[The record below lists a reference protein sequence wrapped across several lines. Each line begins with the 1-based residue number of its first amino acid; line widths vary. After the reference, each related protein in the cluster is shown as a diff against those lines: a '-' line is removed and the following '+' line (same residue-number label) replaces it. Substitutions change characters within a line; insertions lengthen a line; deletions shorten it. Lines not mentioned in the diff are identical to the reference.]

1 MNSSHLGI
9 SCKAEERILG
19 SESQPRELP
28 GGPGVRARGFRCRG
42 SELNPCLGNEDA
54 ASHVAGLKYRSQP
67 DVALNLK
74 MLLRLCSD
82 KELMLHSFITSRF
95 LV

>member
-28 GGPGVRARGFRCRG
+28 GGPGVRARGFHCRG
-42 SELNPCLGNEDA
+42 PEFNPCLGNEDA
-54 ASHVAGLKYRSQP
+54 ASHVAGLKKNIEVSQ
-67 DVALNLK
+67 
-74 MLLRLCSD
+74 M
-82 KELMLHSFITSRF
+82 
-95 LV
+95 